1 MHSKENTDSPIATNN
16 RGNKIKNAPPKEF
29 EKGASS

>member
-16 RGNKIKNAPPKEF
+16 RGNKKNAPPKEF